1 MKKLF
6 FIDDSLTNKI
16 SYYHLLLL
24 LFSLPFDLF
33 YSHIILISF
42 AVHTLLHVK
51 KADLKQVFKIKTLL
65 LQSVFWVTLIGMLY
79 TPNKNEA
86 GNELSRQIV
95 IVLMPVLFCITS
107 LDVKKY
113 RERLL
118 TAFALCGTITIAYL
132 YLDAFRVIRFYHY
145 PVKMLFAPAF
155 TNHNFS
161 APIGMHATFFSLQ
174 IGVALVYL
182 LSAIIKKNTFGN
194 KLLYAICCVILS
206 AGLIQ
211 LCSKSVFVALLIA
224 INLAVP
230 FFILR
235 GQRRTVFMVSSI
247 AITAMAILVLSRSA
261 TFKERYFTDL
271 EKDMS
276 QASAEET
283 TDPRLARWGT
293 AIELIGQAPIVG
305 HGAGSEIPLLKEAY
319 FSKKLYSSYI
329 HGLNS
334 HNEYLSFLLKS
345 GIIGLVIYL
354 LTLAY
359 GFNNAVA
366 SKDVLF
372 LTFMLLVAIV
382 SLSENMLDVDK
393 GTMFYGLFF
402 SFFIFSTGRRQPDKA
417 E

>member
-182 LSAIIKKNTFGN
+182 LSAIIKK
-194 KLLYAICCVILS
+194 KHI
-206 AGLIQ
+206 
-211 LCSKSVFVALLIA
+211 
-224 INLAVP
+224 
-230 FFILR
+230 R
-235 GQRRTVFMVSSI
+235 
-247 AITAMAILVLSRSA
+247 
-261 TFKERYFTDL
+261 
-271 EKDMS
+271 
-276 QASAEET
+276 
-283 TDPRLARWGT
+283 
-293 AIELIGQAPIVG
+293 
-305 HGAGSEIPLLKEAY
+305 
-319 FSKKLYSSYI
+319 
-329 HGLNS
+329 
-334 HNEYLSFLLKS
+334 
-345 GIIGLVIYL
+345 
-354 LTLAY
+354 
-359 GFNNAVA
+359 
-366 SKDVLF
+366 
-372 LTFMLLVAIV
+372 
-382 SLSENMLDVDK
+382 
-393 GTMFYGLFF
+393 
-402 SFFIFSTGRRQPDKA
+402 
-417 E
+417 